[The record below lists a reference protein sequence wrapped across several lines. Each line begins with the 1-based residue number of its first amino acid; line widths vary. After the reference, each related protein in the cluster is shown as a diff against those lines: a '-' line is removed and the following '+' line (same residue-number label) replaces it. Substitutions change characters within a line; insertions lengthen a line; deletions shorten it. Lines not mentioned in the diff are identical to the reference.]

1 MKKFELNR
9 QTIRSIEKS
18 IGLGHQ
24 DLADTDVMAIDSR
37 IESKTG
43 KKLSYSTSV
52 GGLRH
57 RGSVYLM
64 FNRFLSA
71 KSINDGIAKIKP

>member
-1 MKKFELNR
+1 MKKFKLNHH
-9 QTIRSIEKS
+9 TIRSIEKS
-18 IGLGHQ
+18 TGLGHQ
-24 DLADTDVMAIDSR
+24 DLVDTDVMTIDSR

-43 KKLSYSTSV
+43 KKLRYSTSV
-52 GGLRH
+52 GGLRP